1 MAAYYE
7 LKNVL
12 KTYRPRREMPVEA
25 LRGVNLEIQKGEM
38 VAITGVSGSGK
49 STLLHIMGF
58 LDQPTDG
65 TIYFEKPIPSKMR
78 DSERAKLRNEK
89 IGFVL
94 QDFALIPY
102 RTAYENIEL
111 PLIFSQVPRK
121 ERRERIKSICEKLG
135 IPELLKRKV
144 SQMSGG
150 QKQRVAIARALI
162 NNPELILADE
172 PTGALDRK
180 TKQETLSLL
189 KKIHDEGKTVV
200 VVTHD
205 PQVAELAD
213 RQLFIEDGVISEGAI
228 SRETSKE

>member
-1 MAAYYE
+1 MAAYIE
-7 LKNVL
+7 LRNIR
-12 KTYRPRREMPVEA
+12 KTYRPNLQAPVEA
-25 LRGVNLEIQKGEM
+25 LRGVDLDVEKGEM

-58 LDQPTDG
+58 LDRPTDG
-65 TIYFEKPIPSKMR
+65 TIVFGQPISGKMS
-78 DSERAKLRNEK
+78 DGVIAKLRNQK

-94 QDFALIPY
+94 QDFALVPY

-121 ERRERIKSICEKLG
+121 ERRKRIEMLCEKLD
-135 IPELLKRKV
+135 ILELMKRKV

-162 NNPELILADE
+162 NDPELILADE
-172 PTGALDRK
+172 PTGALDRA
-180 TKQETLSLL
+180 TKKETLRL
-189 KKIHDEGKTVV
+189 IQHMHDEGKTVI

-205 PQVAELAD
+205 PEVAELAD
-213 RQLFIEDGVISEGAI
+213 RHLMIEDGVIFQGKHTI
-228 SRETSKE
+228 